1 MIHFFY
7 RCSECGREYEIR
19 PSRMVCPEC
28 AKNQA
33 SDEPLRGILEV
44 VLDGRVTNPEDP
56 FSFLPVE
63 KKYFPSVPLET
74 TPLWQ
79 SDRLQEKTRFPN
91 LYLKDDTRQ
100 LTGSLK
106 DRASLL
112 VAAFAR
118 REDIREITVASTGNA
133 GSSMAGIGA
142 AAGLQITLFLP
153 KSAPKA
159 KMIQALQ
166 YGARVIPV
174 DGNYDRAFDLSLAY
188 SQKGGTLSRNTA
200 YNPLTIEG
208 KKTVSLEIFHQLKD
222 IPDVIF
228 VPVGDGVILSGV
240 YKGFRDLKEQGLTT
254 RIPHVVGVQ
263 AKGSDAIAQAL
274 KKGSF
279 TPIKASTLA
288 DSIAVDIPRNGYY
301 ALKQLKENGGSCVTV
316 TDEEILQAQKDLAS
330 TSGLFAEPAAAA
342 SYAGFLKMKLEIS
355 PEKRVVL
362 LITGNGLKDTG
373 SARRGIDFPHIAI
386 SSLEDLDRD

>member
-7 RCSECGREYEIR
+7 RCSECGREFELR
-19 PSRMVCPEC
+19 PSQMLCPDC
-28 AKNQA
+28 SSQQ
-33 SDEPLRGILEV
+33 SPDEPLRGILEV
-44 VLDGRVTNPEDP
+44 VLDGRVSNPEDI
-56 FSFLPVE
+56 FAYLPVE
-63 KKYFPSVPLET
+63 KQYFPSIPLES

-79 SDRLQEKTRFPN
+79 SARLTDKTGFPH

-118 REDIREITVASTGNA
+118 REGIREITVASTGNA

-142 AAGLQITLFLP
+142 AAGLKITLFLP

-208 KKTVSLEIFHQLKD
+208 KKTVSLEIFQQLKD

-240 YKGFRDLKEQGLTT
+240 YKGFRDLKEQGFTD
-254 RIPHVVGVQ
+254 RIPHVVAVQ
-263 AKGSDAIAQAL
+263 AEGSNAIIRAL
-274 KKGSF
+274 KTGTF
-279 TPIKASTLA
+279 TPVSSQTLA
-288 DSIAVDIPRNGYY
+288 DSIAMDIPRNGYY

-316 TDEEILQAQKDLAS
+316 TDEEILQAQKELAS

-342 SYAGFLKMKLEIS
+342 SYAGFLKMKHELS
-355 PEKRVVL
+355 PEKRIVL

-373 SARRGIDFPHIAI
+373 SAQKGIVFPNQAI
-386 SSLEDLDRD
+386 SSLEELEHD

>member
-7 RCSECGREYEIR
+7 TCSECGRDYEIH
-19 PSRMVCPEC
+19 PSRMLCPEC
-28 AKNQA
+28 AKKQTP
-33 SDEPLRGILEV
+33 DEPLRGILEV
-44 VLDGRVTNPEDP
+44 VLDGRITNLEDP
-56 FSFLPVE
+56 FAFLPV
-63 KKYFPSVPLET
+63 KKRYFPSVPLES
-74 TPLWQ
+74 TPLWK
-79 SDRLQEKTRFPN
+79 SERLTDKTGFPN

-118 REDIREITVASTGNA
+118 REGIREITVASTGNA

-153 KSAPKA
+153 KTAPRA

-188 SQKGGTLSRNTA
+188 SQKGKTLSRNTA

-240 YKGFRDLKEQGLTT
+240 YKGFRDLKHQGLTN
-254 RIPHVVGVQ
+254 RIPHVVAVQ
-263 AKGSDAIAQAL
+263 SEGSNAVVRAMETG
-274 KKGSF
+274 KFS
-279 TPIKASTLA
+279 PHPSRTLA
-288 DSIAVDIPRNGYY
+288 DSISVDIPRNGYY
-301 ALKQLKENGGSCVTV
+301 ALKQLKENDGSCVTV
-316 TDEEILQAQKDLAS
+316 TDEEILQAQKELAS

-342 SYAGFLKMKLEIS
+342 SYAGFLKIKDSIS
-355 PEKRVVL
+355 KDKKVVL

-373 SARRGIDFPHIAI
+373 SAQKGILFPNQAI
-386 SSLEDLDRD
+386 SSLEALDHD

>member
-1 MIHFFY
+1 M
-7 RCSECGREYEIR
+7 
-19 PSRMVCPEC
+19 
-28 AKNQA
+28 
-33 SDEPLRGILEV
+33 
-44 VLDGRVTNPEDP
+44 LDGRIANPEDP
-56 FSFLPVE
+56 FAFLPVE
-63 KKYFPSVPLET
+63 KKYYPSVPLEP

-79 SDRLQEKTRFPN
+79 SERLTDKTGFPH
-91 LYLKDDTRQ
+91 LYLKDETRQ

-118 REDIREITVASTGNA
+118 REGIREIAVASTGNA

-142 AAGLQITLFLP
+142 AAGLKITLFLP
-153 KSAPKA
+153 KTAPRA

-174 DGNYDRAFDLSLAY
+174 DGNYDRAFDLSMAY
-188 SQKGGTLSRNTA
+188 SKKNGILSRNTA

-208 KKTVSLEIFHQLKD
+208 KKTVSLEIFHQLGNTPD
-222 IPDVIF
+222 IIF

-240 YKGFRDLKEQGLTT
+240 YKGFRDLKEQGLTD
-254 RIPHVVGVQ
+254 RIPHVVAVQ

-274 KKGSF
+274 ENGSF
-279 TPIKASTLA
+279 TPVAACTLA
-288 DSIAVDIPRNGYY
+288 DSISVDIPRNGYA
-301 ALKQLKENGGSCVTV
+301 ALKHLKENKGSCVTV
-316 TDEEILQAQKDLAS
+316 TDDEILKAQKELAS

-342 SYAGFLKMKLEIS
+342 SYAGFLKIKDTI
-355 PEKRVVL
+355 PKDKKVVL

-373 SARRGIDFPHIAI
+373 TAQKGIVFPSQAI
-386 SSLEDLDRD
+386 SSPEALDHD

>member
-1 MIHFFY
+1 
-7 RCSECGREYEIR
+7 
-19 PSRMVCPEC
+19 
-28 AKNQA
+28 
-33 SDEPLRGILEV
+33 
-44 VLDGRVTNPEDP
+44 
-56 FSFLPVE
+56 VE
-63 KKYFPSVPLET
+63 KKYFPPVPLDF

-79 SDRLQEKTRFPN
+79 SERLLDKTGFPN

-118 REDIREITVASTGNA
+118 REGIREITVASTGNA

-142 AAGLQITLFLP
+142 AAGLKITLFLP
-153 KSAPKA
+153 KTAPKA
-159 KMIQALQ
+159 KMIQSLQ

-208 KKTVSLEIFHQLKD
+208 KKTVSLEIFQQLKD
-222 IPDVIF
+222 LPDVVF

-240 YKGFRDLKEQGLTT
+240 YKGFRDLKEQGFTD
-254 RIPHVVGVQ
+254 RIPHVVAIQ
-263 AKGSDAIAQAL
+263 AEGSNAVVRAMETG
-274 KKGSF
+274 KFSP
-279 TPIKASTLA
+279 TPSRTLA
-288 DSIAVDIPRNGYY
+288 DSISVDIPRNGYY
-301 ALKQLKENGGSCVTV
+301 ALKQLKNNGGACVTV
-316 TDEEILQAQKDLAS
+316 SDQEILLAQKDLAS

-342 SYAGFLKMKLEIS
+342 SYAGFLKIKQSI
-355 PEKRVVL
+355 PKDKKVVL
-362 LITGNGLKDTG
+362 LITGNGLKDID
-373 SARRGIDFPHIAI
+373 SAKKGVIFPEKAI
-386 SSLEDLDRD
+386 SALEELDHD

>member
-7 RCSECGREYEIR
+7 KCSECGREYEIR
-19 PSRMVCPEC
+19 PDRMVCPDC
-28 AKNQA
+28 AGSQ
-33 SDEPLRGILEV
+33 SPDEPLRGILEV
-44 VLDGRVTNPEDP
+44 VLDGRIANPDDP
-56 FSFLPVE
+56 FVFLPVE
-63 KKYFPSVPLET
+63 KKYFPPVPLEA

-79 SDRLQEKTRFPN
+79 PERLLDKTGFPR

-118 REDIREITVASTGNA
+118 REDIREITGASTGNA

-142 AAGLQITLFLP
+142 APGLQITLFLP

-159 KMIQALQ
+159 KIIQALQ

-174 DGNYDRAFDLSLAY
+174 DGNYDQAFNLSLAY

-208 KKTVSLEIFHQLKD
+208 KKTVALEIFHQLED

-240 YKGFRDLKEQGLTT
+240 YKGFRDLKEQGFTD
-254 RIPHVVGVQ
+254 RIPHVVAVQ

-274 KKGSF
+274 KRGSF
-279 TPIKASTLA
+279 TPVTACTLA
-288 DSIAVDIPRNGYY
+288 DSISVDIPRNGYY
-301 ALKQLKENGGSCVTV
+301 ALKQLKENNGSCVTV
-316 TDEEILQAQKDLAS
+316 TDEEILQAQKDLS
-330 TSGLFAEPAAAA
+330 SESGLFAEPAAAA
-342 SYAGFLKMKLEIS
+342 SYAGFLKIKNSIS
-355 PEKRVVL
+355 KDKKVVL

-373 SARRGIDFPHIAI
+373 TAQKGIVFPNQAI
-386 SSLEDLDRD
+386 TSLKELDHD

>member
-7 RCSECGREYEIR
+7 TCSECGREYEIH

-28 AKNQA
+28 AKNQ
-33 SDEPLRGILEV
+33 SPDEPLRGILEV
-44 VLDGRVTNPEDP
+44 MLDGRVSSPEDP
-56 FSFLPVE
+56 FAFLPVE
-63 KKYFPSVPLET
+63 KRYFPSVPLESM
-74 TPLWQ
+74 PLWQ
-79 SDRLQEKTRFPN
+79 SARLTDKTGFTH

-118 REDIREITVASTGNA
+118 REGIREITVASTGNA

-142 AAGLQITLFLP
+142 ATGLQITLFLP
-153 KSAPKA
+153 KNAPRA

-188 SQKGGTLSRNTA
+188 SQKGKTLSRNTA

-208 KKTVSLEIFHQLKD
+208 KKTVSLEIFRQLKD
-222 IPDVIF
+222 IPDMIF

-240 YKGFRDLKEQGLTT
+240 YKGFRDLKHQGLTN
-254 RIPHVVGVQ
+254 RIPHVVAVQ
-263 AKGSDAIAQAL
+263 AEGSDAIAQAL

-279 TPIKASTLA
+279 TPITASTLA
-288 DSIAVDIPRNGYY
+288 DSISVDIPRNGYY
-301 ALKQLKENGGSCVTV
+301 ALKQLKENDGSCVTV
-316 TDEEILQAQKDLAS
+316 TDEEILQAQKELAS

-342 SYAGFLKMKLEIS
+342 SYAGFLKIKQSI
-355 PEKRVVL
+355 PKDKKVVL

-373 SARRGIDFPHIAI
+373 SAQKGILFPNQAI
-386 SSLEDLDRD
+386 SSLEALDHD

>member
-7 RCSECGREYEIR
+7 TCSECGKEFEMR
-19 PSRMVCPEC
+19 PSRMLCPDC
-28 AKNQA
+28 AKNQ
-33 SDEPLRGILEV
+33 SPDEPLRGILEV
-44 VLDGRVTNPEDP
+44 VLKGRVANPEDI
-56 FSFLPVE
+56 FAFLPVE
-63 KKYFPSVPLET
+63 KKYFPPVPLDF

-79 SDRLQEKTRFPN
+79 SERLLDKTGFPN

-118 REDIREITVASTGNA
+118 REGIREITVASTGNA

-142 AAGLQITLFLP
+142 AAGLKITLFLP
-153 KSAPKA
+153 KTAPKA

-208 KKTVSLEIFHQLKD
+208 KKTVSLEIFQQLKD
-222 IPDVIF
+222 LPDVVF

-240 YKGFRDLKEQGLTT
+240 YKGFRDLKEQGLTD
-254 RIPHVVGVQ
+254 RIPHVVAVQ
-263 AKGSDAIAQAL
+263 AEGSNAVVRAMETG
-274 KKGSF
+274 KFSP
-279 TPIKASTLA
+279 TPSRTLA
-288 DSIAVDIPRNGYY
+288 DSIAVDLPRNGYY
-301 ALKQLKENGGSCVTV
+301 TVKMLREFGGSWVTV
-316 TDEEILQAQKDLAS
+316 TDEDILLAQKDLAS

-342 SYAGFLKMKLEIS
+342 SYAGFLKTKKSI
-355 PEKRVVL
+355 PKDNKVVL
-362 LITGNGLKDTG
+362 LITGNGLKDID
-373 SARRGIDFPHIAI
+373 SAKKGIIFPEKAI
-386 SSLEDLDRD
+386 SALEELDHD